1 MGGKVYV
8 IVRFYLF
15 GSAAAAVT
23 AREQAKWQSWL
34 EFAIS
39 AIAKEAPELR

>member
-1 MGGKVYV
+1 L

-15 GSAAAAVT
+15 GSAAAAVA

-34 EFAIS
+34 GVAAS